1 MRTHRMLW
9 FGSALIYVLFTIWYT
24 DFGGP
29 LQPDEIERYMAV
41 LEENSPDPAT
51 ASRFRTFMETDTGN
65 QFLMVNIID
74 MADDPGPVEGAAPG
88 ATAGEL
94 MAYYME
100 HMYAELFAR
109 ASHPVLAGNAVHDAL
124 DLAGIENAEHWELA
138 ALMRYRSRRTLM
150 EIIMIPATAERHEY
164 KLAALEKTIAFPIET
179 VLYLSDPRMLLALQ
193 LFALTALIHIVT
205 SKRGA

>member
-1 MRTHRMLW
+1 MRTHRTLW
-9 FGSALIYVLFTIWYT
+9 FGSAVIYVLFTIWYT

-41 LEENSPDPAT
+41 LTENSPDPAT
-51 ASRFRTFMETDTGN
+51 ADRFRTFMETDTGN

-74 MADDPGPVEGAAPG
+74 MADDPAPVEGAAPD
-88 ATAGEL
+88 ATADEL

-150 EIIMIPATAERHEY
+150 EIVMIPATAERHEY

-179 VLYLSDPRMLLALQ
+179 VLYLSDPRLLLALL
-193 LFALTALIHIVT
+193 LFSLTALIHIVT
-205 SKRGA
+205 SRRGT